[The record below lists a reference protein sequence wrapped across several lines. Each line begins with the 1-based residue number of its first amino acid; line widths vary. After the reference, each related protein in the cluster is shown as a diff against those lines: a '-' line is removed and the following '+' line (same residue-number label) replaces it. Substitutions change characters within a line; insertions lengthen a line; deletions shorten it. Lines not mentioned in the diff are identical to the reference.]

1 MSSKKEDN
9 VLQLAESD
17 LEFSRFENKI
27 VDTPYVAIVIEVGT
41 YSPIKKSN
49 GKSPV
54 KGRKKKVKSTVV
66 VPKRKEKA
74 KKSNANISN

>member
-1 MSSKKEDN
+1 MSSKKEDD

-17 LEFSRFENKI
+17 SDFSGFENEI
-27 VDTPYVAIVIEVGT
+27 VDTPYVAKLIEVGT
-41 YSPIKKSN
+41 FSPIKKSK

-54 KGRKKKVKSTVV
+54 KGRKKVKSTVV

-74 KKSNANISN
+74 KQEFRGRR